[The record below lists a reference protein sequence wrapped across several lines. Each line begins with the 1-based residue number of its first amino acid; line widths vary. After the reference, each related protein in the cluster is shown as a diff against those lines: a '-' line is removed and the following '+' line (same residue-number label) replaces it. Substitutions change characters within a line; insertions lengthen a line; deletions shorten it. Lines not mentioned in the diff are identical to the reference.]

1 MRLKDVVE
9 LVNEKTDRVDRPY
22 VALENIVSWEAKFV
36 ATNAVTEG
44 TNACFKAGDVLFGKL
59 RPYLAKGYL
68 PDYDGICSTEFLVM
82 RPRRDINGRYILYWM
97 LSPDFIGVIKN
108 RVAGVK
114 MPRTDWA
121 TISQMELTLPGLD
134 SQRKIVAYL
143 DEKSA
148 AIDARV
154 AVLEKKLVAYKRL
167 KTSIINRAVT
177 RGLDPKAKLKDSGV
191 EWIGKVPVGWD
202 VVKVESYYDVQLGKM
217 LSAKQSDASEIILE
231 YVCAANVHY
240 DGVSLNGLKQMWYL
254 PREIE
259 TFRVKSGDL
268 LVVEGGAGAGGC
280 SVVENVDRVVCMQ
293 NSILRIRPTST
304 GSNRFLNYWFNDLGH
319 RGYIGC
325 ACNVATI
332 PHFTKEK
339 MRLTPMPYP
348 PPAEQI
354 AIADYLD
361 SKCAK
366 IDKMAEL
373 VTREIELYKKLK
385 RSLINEVVT
394 WKRPVFADKPLRR
407 SKEVA

>member
-9 LVNEKTDRVDRPY
+9 LVNEKTDRVERPY

-97 LSPDFIGVIKN
+97 LSPDFISVIKN

-134 SQRKIVAYL
+134 SQRKLVAYL

-154 AVLEKKLVAYKRL
+154 AVLEKKLAAYKRL

-191 EWIGKVPVGWD
+191 EWIGKVPAGW
-202 VVKVESYYDVQLGKM
+202 E
-217 LSAKQSDASEIILE
+217 AKRAKDLFKKEQRPIRSTDEIITAFRDGQVTLRKNRRLTGFTE
-231 YVCAANVHY
+231 ATNY
-240 DGVSLNGLKQMWYL
+240 DTYQGIRK
-254 PREIE
+254 
-259 TFRVKSGDL
+259 GDL
-268 LVVEGGAGAGGC
+268 VIHQMDAFAGCAGISDSDGMGSPIL
-280 SVVENVDRVVCMQ
+280 SVCTPKDKCEVRYYAEIVRLMGR
-293 NSILRIRPTST
+293 S
-304 GSNRFLNYWFNDLGH
+304 
-319 RGYIGC
+319 GYISSLARGIRERS
-325 ACNVATI
+325 ADFRFELFA
-332 PHFTKEK
+332 
-339 MRLTPMPYP
+339 MQLLPYP

-361 SKCAK
+361 SECAK

-394 WKRPVFADKPLRR
+394 GKRPVFAGKPLRR
-407 SKEVA
+407 GKEVSKCGIL